1 MSSGVSS
8 QPAGDHRRRGL
19 RKALIHGAVLMVC
32 FALFLVVC
40 KLYLDQYIEI
50 RRLEERKQRRIRELV
65 EQRSTLDAAEREV
78 AFLGTLK
85 GVEKLARERLKY
97 IRHDEVIIVPIE
109 R

>member
-1 MSSGVSS
+1 MSSVVS
-8 QPAGDHRRRGL
+8 PHPGGDTHRRGL
-19 RKALIHGAVLMVC
+19 GATLTHGAVLMVC